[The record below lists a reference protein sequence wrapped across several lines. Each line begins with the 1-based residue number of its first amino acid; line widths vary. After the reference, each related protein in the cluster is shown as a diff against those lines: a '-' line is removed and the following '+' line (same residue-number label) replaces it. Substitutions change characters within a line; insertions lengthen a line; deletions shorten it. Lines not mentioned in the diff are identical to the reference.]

1 MITSNM
7 KSFINMGR
15 KGPQSS
21 VRAVVIMRGFNTTNN
36 NSKNEETAPKFGDF
50 TQKVEEAS

>member
-1 MITSNM
+1 M
-7 KSFINMGR
+7 KSFLNISR

-36 NSKNEETAPKFGDF
+36 NSKNEEPAPKFGDF